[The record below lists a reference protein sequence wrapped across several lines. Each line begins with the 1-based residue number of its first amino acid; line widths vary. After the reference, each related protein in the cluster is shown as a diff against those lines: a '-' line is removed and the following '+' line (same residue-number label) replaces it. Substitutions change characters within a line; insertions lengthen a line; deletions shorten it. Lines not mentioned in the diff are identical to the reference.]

1 MMYTEI
7 LNHHC
12 LQHHLQEIKA
22 MSDMSSMSRERKK
35 QKLRSQ
41 MITPG
46 KDNSSLEN
54 WIDEEESSRIR
65 KKFRR
70 GQITV
75 GILALALILAGTGF
89 WFYYQRFHRYTSYE
103 TIRQIPLNEGSLVG
117 YEDFGS
123 NVLKYTR
130 DGASYINSH
139 GENVWTESYEMK
151 MPIVS
156 VNGDFAAI
164 ADQQGNTLII
174 CGPDGK
180 VGQAATVL
188 PITRVAV
195 SGLGMAA
202 VVLEDSTSS
211 YIYFFRK
218 DGVELKLKIRTNME
232 GDGYPLDLC
241 LSRDG
246 TQMICS
252 FVRLSGGEA
261 KNRVVFYDFSEIG
274 KNVPT
279 RVVGGFDDPFDKA
292 VVPRVAYLKEP
303 YSCAFGSSGPVF
315 FSSKNLA
322 KPQLIQDVSMEEN
335 LISGVFY
342 SDEYVGIILWN
353 NTGEGEKRLQV
364 YQADGSLVFEKE
376 FTYDYVHA
384 DIDGELIF
392 LYNDNSCKVFNMA
405 GVEKLDTVFDFAVT
419 KIRRGRMPNTLLV
432 MGPQEMREIKLK

>member
-1 MMYTEI
+1 
-7 LNHHC
+7 
-12 LQHHLQEIKA
+12 

-46 KDNSSLEN
+46 KDHASSGN
-54 WIDEEESSRIR
+54 WMEGEEAGRVRRISG
-65 KKFRR
+65 RR
-70 GQITV
+70 H
-75 GILALALILAGTGF
+75 LASGLLILILLLTGAGT

-103 TIRQIPLNEGSLVG
+103 TIRQVPLNEGSLVG
-117 YEDFGS
+117 YENFGS

-130 DGASYINSH
+130 DGASYIDDH

-180 VGQAATVL
+180 VGQATTVL

-218 DGVELKLKIRTNME
+218 DGVQLQLKIRTNME

-241 LSRDG
+241 LSRNG
-246 TQMICS
+246 TQMMCS
-252 FVRLSGGEA
+252 FVRLAGGEA
-261 KNRVVFYDFSEIG
+261 KTRVVFYDFSEIG

-279 RVVGGFDDPFDKA
+279 RVVGGFDDVFDKA
-292 VVPRVAYLKEP
+292 VVPRTVYLKDP
-303 YSCAFGSSGPVF
+303 YSCAFGSNGPVF

-322 KPQLIQDVSMEEN
+322 KPQLIEAVSAEEN
-335 LISGVFY
+335 TISGICY
-342 SDEYVGIILWN
+342 SDEYVGIITWN

-364 YQADGSLVFEKE
+364 YRADGSMVFDKE